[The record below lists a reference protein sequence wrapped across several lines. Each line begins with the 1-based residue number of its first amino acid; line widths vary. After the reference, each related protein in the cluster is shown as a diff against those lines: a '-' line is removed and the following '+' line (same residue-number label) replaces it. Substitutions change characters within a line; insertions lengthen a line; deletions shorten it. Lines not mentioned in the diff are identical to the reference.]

1 MTVDVNRKKYKK
13 FKFNKENASKKK
25 HNPTS
30 LRDSLKKLQDHF
42 NDKYHSK

>member
-1 MTVDVNRKKYKK
+1 MTVDVRRKKYKK

-25 HNPTS
+25 HNHRNLS
-30 LRDSLKKLQDHF
+30 DSLKRLQNHF